1 MTSIRGQ
8 NWLTVL
14 STLPSNQVVNEHMAE
29 VLGLVSYHHDEA
41 TCIENISKN
50 PGLAILLVD
59 GFSELMVLHNM
70 HCLQANVYRAVPK
83 LVALC
88 GEGVTADCYR
98 IDPTTSFSNLEFNTP
113 LWRDLK
119 GVTDE
124 EGIKKLFPQE
134 QPSST
139 FKGKRMMLIPPLV
152 LSTILEAKSLSP
164 VVLIPALSAKF
175 QEFDRSSTTVK
186 ACTVLR
192 PVLEFLWGVYH
203 KKVPSAVLGLDH
215 SQEAKDWSER
225 MHLASVIPAHLQ
237 VSPPMFAPP
246 PPPVPNPPQDQSSLI
261 VGELR
266 LLRDAQERQHLRE
279 VTNDEE
285 KKKESNGWEK
295 LPEEVQKMVLRMSAI
310 TDEYCPTSPADSYL
324 KILKQAKAIGVATVL
339 NLNLSMKGCQVEV
352 PMTFANAVKTGNFR
366 ANSQMVAHP
375 FSIFNL
381 PYIEAAHMANYNKLE
396 LDVLLTKGD
405 SIPKEVAKKL
415 TENKAKCPENTHQ
428 LRHQLNNWY
437 GVMQICFG
445 KDALI
450 SKEARNWIEHID
462 QFELSNDARFKT
474 NPDFGAKVLGLI
486 DLTFFQFCDSCL
498 KAESFDD
505 VNFSV
510 ISLEQ
515 DRYGITRN
523 SFQADLPPFL
533 VLQQKKKNEQDN
545 SDSEEEPRKKRSKI
559 DKDERDKSNFR
570 DLGGMVKNQNQVQEW
585 KVLGSK
591 YKKIFNK
598 ELMASTPAFNETGLI
613 TCNKW
618 HVQGFCYEKCERK
631 ASHKPFSSATH
642 KAAYDK
648 WVKEQKAKAP

>member
-1 MTSIRGQ
+1 
-8 NWLTVL
+8 
-14 STLPSNQVVNEHMAE
+14 
-29 VLGLVSYHHDEA
+29 
-41 TCIENISKN
+41 
-50 PGLAILLVD
+50 
-59 GFSELMVLHNM
+59 
-70 HCLQANVYRAVPK
+70 
-83 LVALC
+83 
-88 GEGVTADCYR
+88 
-98 IDPTTSFSNLEFNTP
+98 
-113 LWRDLK
+113 
-119 GVTDE
+119 
-124 EGIKKLFPQE
+124 
-134 QPSST
+134 
-139 FKGKRMMLIPPLV
+139 
-152 LSTILEAKSLSP
+152 
-164 VVLIPALSAKF
+164 
-175 QEFDRSSTTVK
+175 
-186 ACTVLR
+186 
-192 PVLEFLWGVYH
+192 
-203 KKVPSAVLGLDH
+203 
-215 SQEAKDWSER
+215 
-225 MHLASVIPAHLQ
+225 
-237 VSPPMFAPP
+237 
-246 PPPVPNPPQDQSSLI
+246 
-261 VGELR
+261 
-266 LLRDAQERQHLRE
+266 
-279 VTNDEE
+279 
-285 KKKESNGWEK
+285 
-295 LPEEVQKMVLRMSAI
+295 
-310 TDEYCPTSPADSYL
+310 
-324 KILKQAKAIGVATVL
+324 
-339 NLNLSMKGCQVEV
+339 
-352 PMTFANAVKTGNFR
+352 
-366 ANSQMVAHP
+366 
-375 FSIFNL
+375 
-381 PYIEAAHMANYNKLE
+381 
-396 LDVLLTKGD
+396 
-405 SIPKEVAKKL
+405 
-415 TENKAKCPENTHQ
+415 
-428 LRHQLNNWY
+428 
-437 GVMQICFG
+437 MQICFG